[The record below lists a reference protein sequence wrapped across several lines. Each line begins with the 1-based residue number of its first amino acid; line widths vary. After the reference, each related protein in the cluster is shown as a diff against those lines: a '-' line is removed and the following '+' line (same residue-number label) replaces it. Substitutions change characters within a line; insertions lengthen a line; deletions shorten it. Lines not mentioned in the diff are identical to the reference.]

1 MKKYILLLIITIGLA
16 NAIEYRLTHL
26 KKGAKLNV
34 RMEPI
39 INSKTVVGSLPY
51 NAIGI
56 KIKECKY
63 NKRGQEWCY
72 INYPIGNEHIEGW
85 VSRRFL
91 KPIYASNKSF
101 IYIKT
106 FLKNFYIA
114 DEDNFLDKLQVF
126 YKFPMQ
132 QYFYKKNLSLM
143 QLRTEKVIFYKKWFT
158 RNFNMINLKI
168 LKRRPSYIDV
178 QTTVRWRLKNWED
191 EATGQDIQKVRLVHD
206 NGQFKVLAIK
216 NLEHIVDPKII
227 EIEKNTENNETNE
240 TNVTV
245 SPSDK
250 GIHFYIKIGSFFSN
264 PNPEYLKKITQ
275 NKFKYIIKDTIQ
287 DGNTIKRLYIGP
299 YNTENEAIQE
309 LPRIRDNI
317 NKNAYIQSF

>member
-16 NAIEYRLTHL
+16 NGIEYRLTHL
-26 KKGAKLNV
+26 KRDAKLNV

-39 INSKTVVGSLPY
+39 INSKTVVGYLPY

-72 INYPIGNEHIEGW
+72 INYPIGSEHIEGW

-91 KPIYASNKSF
+91 KPMYVSNKSY
-101 IYIKT
+101 IYIKN
-106 FLKNFYIA
+106 FLKNFYMA
-114 DEDNFLDKLQVF
+114 EEDNFLDKLQVF

-168 LKRRPSYIDV
+168 LKRKPNYIDV

-191 EATGQDIQKVRLVHD
+191 EIRGEDIQKVRLIQE
-206 NGQFKVLAIK
+206 NEQFKVLAIK
-216 NLEHIVDPKII
+216 NLSHIIDPKII
-227 EIEKNTENNETNE
+227 ETEKNQENNETNL
-240 TNVTV
+240 TIL
-245 SPSDK
+245 PSDK
-250 GIHFYIKIGSFFSN
+250 GVHFYIKIGSFLSN

-275 NKFKYIIKDTIQ
+275 NEFKYIIKDAMQ
-287 DGNTIKRLYIGP
+287 DGNMIKRLYIGP
-299 YNTENEAIQE
+299 YNTEDEAVQE
-309 LPRIRDNI
+309 LSNIRNRI